1 MANVIDK
8 LKKYRE
14 QHEGEEEFTLPATGI
29 VCRWP
34 KFMNHGRWQKALR
47 LARGDFGR
55 AQVLYIVSNV
65 SFDGEKL
72 TAADFDELLP
82 LEDALALTAAVFGR
96 ELEEAAA
103 DAETAAGKTGPEAV
117 AKAC

>member
-8 LKKYRE
+8 LKKYRAA
-14 QHEGEEEFTLPATGI
+14 HEGEEEFTLPATGI

-34 KFMNHGRWQKALR
+34 RFMNHGRWQKALR
-47 LARGDFGR
+47 LAQGDFAR
-55 AQVLYIVSNV
+55 AQVLYIINNV
-65 SFDGEKL
+65 TFDGEKL

-96 ELEEAAA
+96 APETAEQAEAAP
-103 DAETAAGKTGPEAV
+103 GKNGAPPV
-117 AKAC
+117 AKAS

>member
-1 MANVIDK
+1 MSVVDR

-14 QHEGEEEFTLPATGI
+14 RHEGEEEFTLPATGI

-34 KFMNHGRWQKALR
+34 RFMNHGRWQKALR
-47 LARGDFGR
+47 LAQGDFAR
-55 AQVLYIVSNV
+55 AQVLYIVANV
-65 SFDGEKL
+65 TFDGEKL

-96 ELEEAAA
+96 APEAAEQ
-103 DAETAAGKTGPEAV
+103 AEPKPGKNGAAQV
-117 AKAC
+117 AKAS